1 MEELCLKGAA
11 IMDPIDLG
19 LLFIRRLLNIR
30 TERISA
36 ISPQLKGFLEQQMFA
51 PLVRKR
57 NYISI
62 IIEGMRDRDI
72 YHLTDPLGV
81 RVSLVRIGDELCLL
95 GPYVTETISI
105 SEIKKRF
112 AENRIDEKHLT
123 AFQDYLVTLPFL
135 GVDSMEPATHT
146 LLQGAV
152 GMNSRALVY
161 YVNLNE
167 SAFTRLRAESAG
179 TPVSFQ
185 AQQVYESVVT
195 ANENISLF
203 YQLETT
209 LAEQMSNGQT
219 AEALTTLN
227 RINALHRHGAQEVDL
242 ENVKLDSAVLYAQ
255 MRQTAI
261 RAGVLPTVAEVR
273 CRYFLAL
280 IRNSTSLKEAEKVR
294 KDMMAQFCDIIRK
307 ERLGSLSPKIRQIVQ
322 FVMAD
327 LSGDLS
333 VETLAAQVNLSPNYL
348 SSCFKR
354 EMGQSLSSF
363 IRDKRLESA
372 AHFLSFTNMP
382 IHDISVC
389 VGITDFSYFTKIFR
403 EKYGETPSE
412 YRHHK

>member
-1 MEELCLKGAA
+1 MGRTERSAS
-11 IMDPIDLG
+11 MDAIDLG
-19 LLFIRRLLNIR
+19 LLFIHRLLTIH
-30 TERISA
+30 TERTSA
-36 ISPQLKGFLEQQMFA
+36 VSPQLKEFLDQQLFA

-95 GPYVTETISI
+95 GPYITGTLSI

-123 AFQDYLVTLPFL
+123 AFQDYLITLPFL
-135 GVDSMEPATHT
+135 SADSMEPATHT

-161 YVNLNE
+161 YVNLTE
-167 SAFTRLRAESAG
+167 SEFTRLRAESAG
-179 TPVSFQ
+179 TPVSFM
-185 AQQVYESVVT
+185 AQQVYESVVN
-195 ANENISLF
+195 ANENISLL

-209 LAEQMSNGQT
+209 LAEQMSNGNT
-219 AEALTTLN
+219 ADALTTLA
-227 RINALHRHGAQEVDL
+227 RINTLHRHGKQEEDL
-242 ENVKLDSAVLYAQ
+242 ETVKLESAILYAQ

-273 CRYFLAL
+273 CRYFLTL
-280 IRNSTSLKEAEKVR
+280 IRSSNSLKEAEKVR
-294 KDMMAQFCDIIRK
+294 NDMLAQFCDIIRK
-307 ERLGSLSPKIRQIVQ
+307 ERLGSLSPKVRQIVQ

-333 VETLAAQVNLSPNYL
+333 VDILAAQVNLSPNYL
-348 SSCFKR
+348 SSFFKK

-382 IHDISVC
+382 IHDISIC

-403 EKYGETPSE
+403 EKYGETPSV
-412 YRHHK
+412 YRHHKL